1 MEARSS
7 RNRELKLPRPRSPQG
22 VGWKR
27 LLGSA
32 DRRAAGQ
39 QSNTDQQMALRTR

>member
-1 MEARSS
+1 MRFGTSLAHTIGLTR
-7 RNRELKLPRPRSPQG
+7 
-22 VGWKR
+22 V
-27 LLGSA
+27 LGSA